1 MQLPEFA
8 ANSNIG
14 NSPSILSDAWLAV
27 QNSSSLYMGATWDW
41 KSRNFTR
48 DVSGEE
54 ASRALEEL
62 LPKASVFYPCI
73 KDWKFSGAMTG
84 VRAMPPLTT
93 NNGSLPL
100 LGSIDDFVTENGNH
114 CPKVWLFGGLGSRGL
129 LYHAMLGKLTAKAV
143 ILKEFCKKVK
153 IRSWTLSQDIFN
165 IFQATVSREARGIDE
180 ELRNITPCISEEM
193 NDMLLRDISEE
204 EIKEAM
210 FSLGP
215 LKAPSIDGFPAL
227 FYQRFWEKIKSS
239 VVREVNVFW
248 AEGRLNENINR
259 TLITLIPKKKDAER
273 IEDWRPISL
282 CTVAVKIIT
291 KILASRLHHILDQVI
306 SPFQSAFI
314 KGRII
319 TDNFIVAHEL
329 AHFMK
334 SIRDDKR
341 FYASLKVD
349 MSNAYDRV
357 EWEFLKK
364 LLLKMGFA
372 AKWVDRIMECVCS
385 VTYRVKV
392 NDKVSSVI
400 KPGRGLRQRDPISP
414 ICFCFVRSY

>member
-143 ILKEFCKKVK
+143 VSCNEHIIPCELTSWKKK
-153 IRSWTLSQDIFN
+153 QTKHN
-165 IFQATVSREARGIDE
+165 
-180 ELRNITPCISEEM
+180 
-193 NDMLLRDISEE
+193 
-204 EIKEAM
+204 
-210 FSLGP
+210 FSL
-215 LKAPSIDGFPAL
+215 LYSCAYL
-227 FYQRFWEKIKSS
+227 LQ
-239 VVREVNVFW
+239 
-248 AEGRLNENINR
+248 
-259 TLITLIPKKKDAER
+259 
-273 IEDWRPISL
+273 
-282 CTVAVKIIT
+282 
-291 KILASRLHHILDQVI
+291 
-306 SPFQSAFI
+306 
-314 KGRII
+314 
-319 TDNFIVAHEL
+319 
-329 AHFMK
+329 
-334 SIRDDKR
+334 IR
-341 FYASLKVD
+341 
-349 MSNAYDRV
+349 
-357 EWEFLKK
+357 
-364 LLLKMGFA
+364 
-372 AKWVDRIMECVCS
+372 
-385 VTYRVKV
+385 
-392 NDKVSSVI
+392 
-400 KPGRGLRQRDPISP
+400 
-414 ICFCFVRSY
+414 